1 MRILSKLMKY
11 CGYKGILGI
20 YKIPNNYK
28 VSVDK
33 SKCILGIRK
42 IKMQH

>member
-1 MRILSKLMKY
+1 MVLLSKLMKHY
-11 CGYKGILGI
+11 SNKWILGVC
-20 YKIPNNYK
+20 KIPNNYK

-42 IKMQH
+42 IKI